1 MWWKVHQ
8 CHRPFVL
15 LARSLLQH
23 WAKHLEGWV
32 TKRWKSNW
40 RVLSSDNLSAKGGF
54 GAVYKGA
61 LRDGQVVA
69 VKHHKVM
76 SACAQAAFQFISE
89 DEILSCAQ
97 HRSLVVLVGYCIEI
111 VWLLVYGYPC
121 NGSSDDNLCG
131 PN

>member
-1 MWWKVHQ
+1 M
-8 CHRPFVL
+8 
-15 LARSLLQH
+15 SN
-23 WAKHLEGWV
+23 V
-32 TKRWKSNW
+32 TKSPPMPPPLCSPCKIIASTLGKTPR
-40 RVLSSDNLSAKGGF
+40 RGGF

-121 NGSSDDNLCG
+121 NGSLDHNLCG